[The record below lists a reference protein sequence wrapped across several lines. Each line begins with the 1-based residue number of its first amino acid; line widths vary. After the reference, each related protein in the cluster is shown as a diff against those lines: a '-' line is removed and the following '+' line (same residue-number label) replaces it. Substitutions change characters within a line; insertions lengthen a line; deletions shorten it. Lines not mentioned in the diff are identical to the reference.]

1 MFILTAPHAPMPTHP
16 TDSHVMH
23 CQQWKSQLQLRP
35 KYEHM
40 YVYKYEH
47 MYVYKYEQIAAV
59 AQV

>member
-1 MFILTAPHAPMPTHP
+1 MFILTHRAPHAPMPTHP

-40 YVYKYEH
+40 YVYKYE
-47 MYVYKYEQIAAV
+47 QIAAV
-59 AQV
+59 AALK